1 MSNFDFGKNIIIFG
15 IDNSSLIHVVNRKNI
30 ILNLR
35 KGSTQGLEDPTI
47 TPEVNYFANIT
58 ESEETLCLSLRY
70 NKSNRFLYGKSVKI
84 CQLKANDSK
93 IKPYSLYLGNISK
106 YFTVDNMKKQN

>member
-47 TPEVNYFANIT
+47 TPEVNYFAKT
-58 ESEETLCLSLRY
+58 ESEETLCLSLHY
-70 NKSNRFLYGKSVKI
+70 NKSNRYLYGKNVKI